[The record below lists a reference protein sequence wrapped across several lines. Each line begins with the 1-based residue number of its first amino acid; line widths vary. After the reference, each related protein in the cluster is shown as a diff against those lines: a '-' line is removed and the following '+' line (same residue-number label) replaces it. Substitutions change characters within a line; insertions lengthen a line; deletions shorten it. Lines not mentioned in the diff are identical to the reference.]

1 MISQE
6 SLIVSHYDV
15 LCPPLV
21 NLFRIQIA
29 DICYLF
35 VGLAL
40 SPDKQ
45 YAAISSMV
53 PEGAG
58 AVYIID
64 ISAEDPISWSDPKM
78 VNITGLSGVTN
89 PDAPHPASI
98 SINEENKAV
107 VSLPKNNAFVMIDV
121 ESASVIE
128 SVTQGSVD
136 LTNVDL
142 TDNGIIDQ
150 SDSTSVL
157 READGVAWIGTDYFA
172 SANKGGTMMI
182 AHYDL
187 MIFSRIS
194 KLTSRPL
201 FHVFLNA
208 SI

>member
-1 MISQE
+1 MPSFGGLRLISCVFT
-6 SLIVSHYDV
+6 ITDV
-15 LCPPLV
+15 C
-21 NLFRIQIA
+21 F
-29 DICYLF
+29 LF

-45 YAAISSMV
+45 YAAISSIV

-64 ISAEDPISWSDPKM
+64 TSAEDPISWSDPKM
-78 VNITGLSGVTN
+78 VNITGLSGLTN

-157 READGVAWIGTDYFA
+157 READGVAWIGTEYFA

-182 AHYDL
+182 ALYLYDL

-194 KLTSRPL
+194 KLISRPL
-201 FHVFLNA
+201 SRVFLNA